1 MTALI
6 YALTRLYNTFVETRT
21 KQAQAIL
28 RRHKFIQ

>member
-21 KQAQAIL
+21 KQVEAAL
-28 RRHKFIQ
+28 RRHKYIQ